1 MGTATPTGPS
11 PLRGS
16 GVPIKST
23 QPTMVDQMADDIK
36 TRPAVE
42 QPEGEMYTI
51 SVQVEEVVLMMKEV
65 ASMEGDG
72 LPYMMVETVKCGV
85 AYMVA
90 HMASR

>member
-1 MGTATPTGPS
+1 MT
-11 PLRGS
+11 LRPGQQWS
-16 GVPIKST
+16 NLRERTHQTLRRFK
-23 QPTMVDQMADDIK
+23 
-36 TRPAVE
+36 
-42 QPEGEMYTI
+42 MYTI

-65 ASMEGDG
+65 ASMEEDG